1 MAALREL
8 VEGECG
14 AANPLVQWSDHF
26 QQQKSLSQGGGVGG
40 DRLREIAV
48 SCHPLYPEPLFH
60 LLLSRYS
67 PFMCV
72 SLQRHRDP
80 GQLEN
85 EVITHH

>member
-60 LLLSRYS
+60 LLLSLSLSLFSLYV
-67 PFMCV
+67 CV
-72 SLQRHRDP
+72 FAATPRPR
-80 GQLEN
+80 
-85 EVITHH
+85 TARK